1 VLKNLP
7 GGVMSAD
14 NALYTYTFLPEEK
27 MLIFKIL
34 GASIDKDTAAAIYD
48 SYTKDTELPDFSDF
62 ILDATKVTDITD
74 PAIGILMK
82 SMAIMKKAKGYLVL
96 VMTEDFL
103 QNIMVAHPE
112 MFNYMAVFQ
121 SVEDARAFIRRS
133 RK

>member
-1 VLKNLP
+1 
-7 GGVMSAD
+7 
-14 NALYTYTFLPEEK
+14 

-34 GASIDKDTAAAIYD
+34 GASIGKDTAAAIYD
-48 SYTKDTELPDFSDF
+48 SYTKETELPDFSDF

-82 SMAIMKKAKGYLVL
+82 SLAIMKKAKGYLVL

-112 MFNYMAVFQ
+112 MFNYMAVFH

>member
-1 VLKNLP
+1 
-7 GGVMSAD
+7 MSAD
-14 NALYTYTFLPEEK
+14 NTLYTYTFLPEDK

-34 GASIDKDTAAAIYD
+34 DASIDKDVATAIYD
-48 SYTKDTELPDFSDF
+48 AYTKEKDLPDFSDF
-62 ILDATKVTDITD
+62 VLDATKVTDITD

-96 VMTEDFL
+96 VMTEEFL
-103 QNIMVAHPE
+103 QKIMVAHPE
-112 MFNYMAVFQ
+112 MFNYMAVFH

>member
-1 VLKNLP
+1 
-7 GGVMSAD
+7 MSAD
-14 NALYTYTFLPEEK
+14 NTLYTYTFLPEEK

-34 GASIDKDTAAAIYD
+34 GTSIDKDGAGAIYD
-48 SYTKDTELPDFSDF
+48 AYTNEKDLPDFSDF
-62 ILDATKVTDITD
+62 IMDATKVTDITD

-82 SMAIMKKAKGYLVL
+82 SMATMKKAKGYLVL

-103 QNIMVAHPE
+103 QKIMVAHPE
-112 MFNYMAVFQ
+112 MFNYMAVFH

>member
-1 VLKNLP
+1 MSNRIG

-14 NALYTYTFLPEEK
+14 NALYTYTFLPEER

-34 GASIDKDTAAAIYD
+34 TAGIDKENAAVMYDTYM
-48 SYTKDTELPDFSDF
+48 KDAEMPDFSDF
-62 ILDATKVTDITD
+62 IMDATRVTDITD

-82 SMAIMKKAKGYLVL
+82 SMTVMKKAKGYLVL

-103 QNIMVAHPE
+103 QKIMIAHPE
-112 MFNYMAVFQ
+112 MFNYMAVFH
-121 SVEDARAFIRRS
+121 SVEDARSFIRRS

>member
-1 VLKNLP
+1 
-7 GGVMSAD
+7 MSAD
-14 NALYTYTFLPEEK
+14 NTLYTYTFLPEDK
-27 MLIFKIL
+27 MLIFKIRDA
-34 GASIDKDTAAAIYD
+34 GIDKDVAAAIYD
-48 SYTKDTELPDFSDF
+48 AYTKEKDLPDFSDF

-96 VMTEDFL
+96 VMTEEFL
-103 QNIMVAHPE
+103 QKIMVAHPE
-112 MFNYMAVFQ
+112 MFNYMAVFH